1 MFTAIDLDYIQ
12 ILLPIIFFTI
22 VLLFVSNSS
31 LFNPDNNNVKKSLA
45 NSFLL
50 MRLMLSLMTILE
62 EGRSGSMNKLKLL
75 LQST

>member
-1 MFTAIDLDYIQ
+1 LFTAIDLDYIQ